1 LRHFSPSIP
10 GDRSLPALP
19 GTTLALL
26 AGLFVA
32 IGLIGIRFFWATG
45 NIRRFLLQRVIAL
58 KPPKTRDLLLGHFP
72 ALVLHAVLF
81 FFLCRFYQD
90 VCLNGLKGSYVQGLV
105 LVFSCLMSLNVLW
118 LAVLRRKRKDPGP
131 EFIWI
136 ANNAVFAAL
145 GIVYLEEWHGFDVH
159 PQLSLAIA
167 LLLLLLNS
175 TIDLLAAGRSYILGD
190 SFGGG

>member
-1 LRHFSPSIP
+1 
-10 GDRSLPALP
+10 
-19 GTTLALL
+19 
-26 AGLFVA
+26 
-32 IGLIGIRFFWATG
+32 
-45 NIRRFLLQRVIAL
+45 
-58 KPPKTRDLLLGHFP
+58 
-72 ALVLHAVLF
+72 
-81 FFLCRFYQD
+81 
-90 VCLNGLKGSYVQGLV
+90 VQGLV

-136 ANNAVFAAL
+136 ANNAVFAA
-145 GIVYLEEWHGFDVH
+145 HGFDVH